1 MSMNITDTRFLN
13 KLNTFFKNQYPGGK
27 NFEYTISPD
36 GDYLFVTS
44 MVYGG
49 QQIIA
54 EDLKEIGKAIGA
66 TYDDMIVCLDRYF
79 MMFKL
84 NNYNTMAAK

>member
-1 MSMNITDTRFLN
+1 MNITDR
-13 KLNTFFKNQYPGGK
+13 KLLTKLQSFFTTTYPNGK

-36 GDYLFVTS
+36 GKFLFVTS

-49 QQIIA
+49 QKVVV
-54 EDLKEIGKAIGA
+54 EDLKKLGNIIGA

-79 MMFKL
+79 MMFEL
-84 NNYNTMAAK
+84 NNYKMIASK